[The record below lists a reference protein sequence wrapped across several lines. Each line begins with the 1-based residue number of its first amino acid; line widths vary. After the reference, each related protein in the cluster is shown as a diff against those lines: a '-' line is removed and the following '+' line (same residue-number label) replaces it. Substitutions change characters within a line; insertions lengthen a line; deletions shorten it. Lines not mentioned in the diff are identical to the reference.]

1 VDSATASSSSGSD
14 QEMNDLLSNIKTIA
28 QFRHSNAPS
37 PSRERRTATNTTEA
51 TTQAATIHNLHKK
64 LTDAKCKLIIYE
76 ADLNNEY
83 TGDITQL
90 RRTISAQKDNINE
103 LVQQLGGENELT
115 KAAPYNPQIREIL
128 QKYEDPGRRIA
139 VFKRELTS
147 LLAYRE
153 DAEVDIIM
161 CEEGIR
167 DLRRVIWDQQREIA
181 ETKGGGERFR

>member
-1 VDSATASSSSGSD
+1 
-14 QEMNDLLSNIKTIA
+14 MNDLLSNIKTIA
-28 QFRHSNAPS
+28 QFRHSNVPS
-37 PSRERRTATNTTEA
+37 LSRERRAATNTTEA
-51 TTQAATIHNLHKK
+51 STQAATIHNLHKK

-103 LVQQLGGENELT
+103 LVQLLEGENGLT
-115 KAAPYNPQIREIL
+115 KAAPYNRQIREIL

-161 CEEGIR
+161 CEEEISE
-167 DLRRVIWDQQREIA
+167 LRRVIWDQQREIA
-181 ETKGGGERFR
+181 ETKGEGERFH